1 MDTKA
6 EYRKQVNEMGK
17 KEFTFLK
24 MQEYGFWPSNLPTP
38 YAFVICPSW
47 SITISVLSE
56 GTKPCWLYFVE
67 NINSFLW
74 VYLTVI
80 LSNVSLLYFCTSLTI
95 SVTS

>member
-38 YAFVICPSW
+38 YERQQNETAEDFENRKKLLGKYQK
-47 SITISVLSE
+47 LSE
-56 GTKPCWLYFVE
+56 QISDAYNGRHEIEKK
-67 NINSFLW
+67 IS
-74 VYLTVI
+74 
-80 LSNVSLLYFCTSLTI
+80 SLKKELQDT
-95 SVTS
+95 